1 MDRVIPFSTQRITC
15 PYGQVY
21 GRYHNGV
28 DLGWRSDEEMNGV
41 FANSKGTVIQVITG
55 IPPMSASSGS
65 YGNYIKI
72 DHHNG
77 MYSLYAHL
85 REVYVSVGQE
95 VDSSTKIALMGES
108 GATIDSEGIA
118 ERHLHF
124 EVFNGGTKIDPT
136 PYLTESIYIESTP
149 QPMPS
154 PTIDEL
160 AQEVING
167 EWGNGEDRYNRLT
180 EAGYDYNAVQNRVNE
195 ILSSSQDEY
204 YTIQSGDTLSEIA
217 ERYGVSIEQLCAWNN
232 ISNPDLIYAG
242 DRIKIK

>member
-1 MDRVIPFSTQRITC
+1 MDRVIPFSTDRITQGYN
-15 PYGQVY
+15 PP
-21 GRYHNGV
+21 YHNGI

-41 FANSKGTVIQVITG
+41 FANSKGKVVQVVTG
-55 IPPMSASSGS
+55 IPPMSASSRS
-65 YGNYIKI
+65 YGNYVKI
-72 DHHNG
+72 DHYNG
-77 MYSLYAHL
+77 KYSLYAHL

-95 VDSSTKIALMGES
+95 VDSSTKIGLMGES
-108 GATIDSEGIA
+108 GATIDSQGYA
-118 ERHLHF
+118 ERHLHY
-124 EVFNGGTKIDPT
+124 EVFNGDTKIDPT
-136 PYLTESIYIESTP
+136 PYLTESIYTESTP

-242 DRIKIK
+242 DTIKIK